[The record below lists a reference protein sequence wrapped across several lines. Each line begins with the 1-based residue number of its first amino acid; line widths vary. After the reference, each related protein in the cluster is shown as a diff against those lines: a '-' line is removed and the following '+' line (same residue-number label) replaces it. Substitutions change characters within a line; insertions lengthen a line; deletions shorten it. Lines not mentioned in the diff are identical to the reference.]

1 MLFFLHAFRSPPTQ
15 TIHTAIIFHT
25 AAVLAYDEHPVLR
38 VPWEDAKIQQ
48 TLLSTHLEQR
58 YLVALE
64 EPPASAREELS
75 AAVEA
80 LTARL
85 SELLPSPRT
94 LWGVDLSLDTPQRQS
109 LLSSFLRAREYDV
122 AETVSFLKETLDW
135 RQRDGIDEVY
145 DADAQAA
152 DVAFP
157 DDVIQVVPGGD
168 GLSTT
173 TVVIIQMGAVSLE
186 ALQNVE
192 AFLAWRIR
200 MQERACKALASQWAT
215 CPRGPKYTL
224 VLDCMHLR
232 SYHFGRACRRAL
244 SKLSHVCT
252 HYYPDFVGET
262 LVINAPG
269 FLRTAWAVVNPLMPA
284 WWGVRIGELRDVQ
297 LPAVPVA
304 QPGCSCEAS
313 GRLPIQLAEAAC

>member
-1 MLFFLHAFRSPPTQ
+1 MLFFILPLRTSPQ
-15 TIHTAIIFHT
+15 TIHTAMT
-25 AAVLAYDEHPVLR
+25 AAVLDEHPVLR

-58 YLVALE
+58 YRVALE
-64 EPPASAREELS
+64 DPPASAREEATSNEFEPS

-85 SELLPSPRT
+85 PELVPYPRT

-109 LLSSFLRAREYDV
+109 LLSSFLRAREWDV
-122 AETVSFLKETLDW
+122 PETVSFLKETLAW
-135 RQRDGIDEVY
+135 RQRDGIDEAY
-145 DADAQAA
+145 DTDAQTT

-200 MQERACKALASQWAT
+200 MQERACKALSSQWAT

-224 VLDCMHLR
+224 VLDCKHLR
-232 SYHFGRACRRAL
+232 TYHFGRACRRAL

-269 FLRTAWAVVNPLMPA
+269 FLRAAWAVVNPLMPA
-284 WWGVRIGELRDVQ
+284 WWGVRIGELGDMQ
-297 LPAVPVA
+297 LRAVPVA
-304 QPGCSCEAS
+304 QPGCS
-313 GRLPIQLAEAAC
+313 

>member
-1 MLFFLHAFRSPPTQ
+1 LTNFEMLFFLLPLRSSPLA
-15 TIHTAIIFHT
+15 IHTAMTENF
-25 AAVLAYDEHPVLR
+25 VLR

-58 YLVALE
+58 YRVALE
-64 EPPASAREELS
+64 DPPASAREEAASNQFEPS

-85 SELLPSPRT
+85 PELVPYPRT

-109 LLSSFLRAREYDV
+109 LLSSFLRAREWDV
-122 AETVSFLKETLDW
+122 PETVSFLKETLAW
-135 RQRDGIDEVY
+135 RQRDGIDEAY
-145 DADAQAA
+145 DTDAQTT

-168 GLSTT
+168 GSS

-200 MQERACKALASQWAT
+200 MQERACKALSSQWAT

-232 SYHFGRACRRAL
+232 TYHFGRACRRAL

-269 FLRTAWAVVNPLMPA
+269 FLRAAWAVVNPLMPA
-284 WWGVRIGELRDVQ
+284 WWGVRIGELSDMQ
-297 LPAVPVA
+297 LRAVPAA
-304 QPGCSCEAS
+304 QPGCS
-313 GRLPIQLAEAAC
+313 

>member
-1 MLFFLHAFRSPPTQ
+1 MLFFLHALRSPPTQ
-15 TIHTAIIFHT
+15 TIHTANS
-25 AAVLAYDEHPVLR
+25 AVFAYDEHPVLR

-109 LLSSFLRAREYDV
+109 LLSSFLRAREWDV
-122 AETVSFLKETLDW
+122 AETVSFLKETLAW
-135 RQRDGIDEVY
+135 RQRDGIDEAY
-145 DADAQAA
+145 DTDAQTT

-157 DDVIQVVPGGD
+157 DDVIQVGPGGD
-168 GLSTT
+168 GSS

-269 FLRTAWAVVNPLMPA
+269 FLRAAWAVVNPLMPA
-284 WWGVRIGELRDVQ
+284 WWGVRIGELSDMQ
-297 LPAVPVA
+297 LRAVPAA
-304 QPGCSCEAS
+304 QPGCS
-313 GRLPIQLAEAAC
+313 